1 VVTLT
6 ITTVE
11 IVRQP
16 SMVRASPDR
25 DASSMCGIAGLFAKT
40 PTFEDTLGDHL
51 ADMVGQLVDRG
62 PDSAGVAIYRAP
74 VPAGSSKVSV
84 LDPAG
89 PHDWDAL
96 AGALG
101 TLGPSEVLRG
111 LGDQAVLQVGAD
123 AEHVRA
129 WLAEHEP
136 QLILM
141 SAGHSIETFKRAGLA
156 TGAGGLIEACGLRG
170 LEGSH
175 AIAHTRMATES
186 RVTTEH
192 SHPFSTG
199 PDLCLVHNGS
209 LCNHNRLR
217 RTLRQRGVSFA
228 TDNDSEVAA
237 GYLTWRFRE
246 GDDLDTALAAAERD
260 LDGFFTFAIG
270 THEGFAV
277 VRDPIGCKPAVL
289 AETDDWVA
297 MASEFRAIATLPGA
311 EDADIWEPEPG
322 RIYRWFR
329 EPAFA

>member
-1 VVTLT
+1 
-6 ITTVE
+6 
-11 IVRQP
+11 
-16 SMVRASPDR
+16 
-25 DASSMCGIAGLFAKT
+25 MCGIAGLFAKT
-40 PTFEDTLGDHL
+40 PAFEAALGDHL
-51 ADMVGQLVDRG
+51 AGMIDQLVDRG
-62 PDSAGVAIYRAP
+62 PDSAGVAIYGDP
-74 VPAGSSKVSV
+74 VPEGSAKVSV

-89 PHDWDAL
+89 PRDWLAVADAL
-96 AGALG
+96 SLLG
-101 TLGPSEVLRG
+101 SAEVMRA
-111 LGDQAVLQVGAD
+111 LGDQAVLVVAAD
-123 AEHVRA
+123 PEHVRA

-136 QLILM
+136 GLVLL
-141 SAGHSIETFKRAGLA
+141 SAGRSIETFKRAGLA
-156 TGAGGLIEACGLRG
+156 VGPGGLIDACGLRG
-170 LEGSH
+170 MSGGH

-209 LCNHNRLR
+209 LSNHNRLR

-246 GDDLDTALAAAERD
+246 GDDLDAALAAAERD

-270 THEGFAV
+270 THDGFAV

-311 EDADIWEPEPG
+311 EHAEIWEPEPG

-329 EPAFA
+329 EPAIVL

>member
-1 VVTLT
+1 
-6 ITTVE
+6 
-11 IVRQP
+11 
-16 SMVRASPDR
+16 
-25 DASSMCGIAGLFAKT
+25 MCGIAGLFAKSADV
-40 PTFEDTLGDHL
+40 EAALGDHL
-51 ADMVGQLVDRG
+51 AGMIGQLVDRG
-62 PDSAGVAIYRAP
+62 PDSAGVAIYRDP
-74 VPAGSSKVSV
+74 VPAGSAKVSL

-89 PHDWDAL
+89 SRAWHEVA
-96 AGALG
+96 A
-101 TLGPSEVLRG
+101 TLGGLASTQVLRD
-111 LGDQAVLQVGAD
+111 LGDQALLRVEAAPED
-123 AEHVRA
+123 ARA
-129 WLAEHEP
+129 YLAEHFPDLVLLSSGE
-136 QLILM
+136 
-141 SAGHSIETFKRAGLA
+141 SIETYKRAGIA
-156 TGAGGLIEACGLRG
+156 TVPGGLIDACGLRG
-170 LEGSH
+170 LSGGH

-209 LCNHNRLR
+209 LSNHNRLR

-237 GYLTWRFRE
+237 GYLTWRFRM

-270 THEGFAV
+270 TADGFAV

-311 EDADIWEPEPG
+311 ADARIWEPEPG
-322 RIYRWFR
+322 QIYRWFR
-329 EPAFA
+329 TPAVAA